1 MINKWK
7 YLLMASMVCALA
19 LAAGSLAIA
28 DDDEWLAFEGTIDGQ
43 FVDGPDPRPR
53 IFTARTTAVGDST
66 LGPLS
71 LATFV
76 FQDASE
82 VPPDCL
88 PGSSIGA
95 GGRASIV
102 LADSSMQLER
112 ELGDACFAFPNITV
126 TEIFRVV
133 SGTGLFEGAIGDVT
147 LYYVG
152 DVTDGT
158 ISGALF
164 GVIEFDDDDDDDED
178 DD

>member
-102 LADSSMQLER
+102 LADSSMQLEPLFAR
-112 ELGDACFAFPNITV
+112 SLSDIILLRISQHHSNRDFSGRQWHWPLRGGDRRRHFVLCRRRNRRHNKRRPLRRH
-126 TEIFRVV
+126 RVRRR
-133 SGTGLFEGAIGDVT
+133 
-147 LYYVG
+147 
-152 DVTDGT
+152 
-158 ISGALF
+158 
-164 GVIEFDDDDDDDED
+164 
-178 DD
+178 